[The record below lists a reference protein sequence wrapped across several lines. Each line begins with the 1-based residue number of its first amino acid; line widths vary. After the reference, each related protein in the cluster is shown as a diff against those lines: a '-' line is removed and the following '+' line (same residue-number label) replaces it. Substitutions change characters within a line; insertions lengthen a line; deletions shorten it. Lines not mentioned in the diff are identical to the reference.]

1 MPHCVLLMTF
11 MAFSLLAACMPQA
24 QESYVFDIGKLSRD
38 DWRKIDAQCEYEA
51 RKATASAKPGIVRV
65 EEREELYLLCLK
77 TRGIRYKGTVATSS

>member
-51 RKATASAKPGIVRV
+51 RKATASANPGSFGSRSVKSFIFS
-65 EEREELYLLCLK
+65 
-77 TRGIRYKGTVATSS
+77 A